1 MLKHQ
6 NVPWR
11 TVSHGTLRFFCLC
24 VQETKRFSL
33 TTTRRQKNENYKT
46 TKLLFKVLNIPLTYF
61 VKCRRLS
68 WSGIPRPISKFTK
81 KEIKFRRCLFTFPI
95 KCEIMH
101 FYSVV
106 VQNKKYTNKCD
117 ARAKLLF
124 CLLNLLF
131 FPRSRCPPYRRI
143 DVNCQNW
150 PIIGYR
156 VFPLTW
162 PAPMQIYWNRR
173 KSLHK
178 KIVQLPQDWFGT
190 PTWLPFHC
198 FETPTWPPWRDVKTL
213 CTRSWL
219 IRMRFWK
226 QWALSIRPK
235 RPDWIFGN
243 FQ

>member
-1 MLKHQ
+1 MCRGGLFHTARY
-6 NVPWR
+6 V
-11 TVSHGTLRFFCLC
+11 FFCLC

-81 KEIKFRRCLFTFPI
+81 KEIKFRRCLFTFPT

-131 FPRSRCPPYRRI
+131 FLTFWLPSLLTCWRKPPK
-143 DVNCQNW
+143 
-150 PIIGYR
+150 
-156 VFPLTW
+156 LT
-162 PAPMQIYWNRR
+162 NRR
-173 KSLHK
+173 
-178 KIVQLPQDWFGT
+178 V
-190 PTWLPFHC
+190 
-198 FETPTWPPWRDVKTL
+198 
-213 CTRSWL
+213 
-219 IRMRFWK
+219 
-226 QWALSIRPK
+226 
-235 RPDWIFGN
+235 
-243 FQ
+243 